1 MCLMFLPLG
10 GFALVIASLAQLISA
25 VKNEYDYIVIGSGP
39 GGGPLAANLARANY
53 TVLLLE
59 GGDQST
65 GAAGNN
71 QYPPQITWDFF
82 VKHYDDEERK
92 LKHNLLTWR
101 LKDGGYWVGN
111 KNVPAGAK
119 MLGIYYPRGATVG
132 GSSMINAQV
141 TFLPSE
147 SDWNFIAEVT
157 GDKSWS
163 HANMIEIFRRIE
175 HNNYLPRGT
184 PGHGFDGYF
193 HVGLPKPT
201 SIQEPGL
208 SVMQAVASS
217 FSLDPSKV
225 LQMVSNDSN
234 FLDPTRDKQEGIW
247 GLPSHIKPDG
257 QRFSSRE
264 YINDTIA
271 AGFPLTLSMNSL
283 ATKILFGKPTAR
295 GSNPRATGVAYL
307 EGKSIYSADS
317 RFTTSNKGVPKIA
330 IAKREVIISGGTF
343 NSPQILMLSGI
354 GPAKQLK
361 KFNIPVLVD
370 SPGVGNNMQDN
381 QEVPVVGITQQIG
394 SGGPGGC
401 VLIKTKHA
409 VYDERDMIM
418 FQGPFVF
425 RGFWPSNQSNTEL
438 PTNKPGTYGIA
449 TVKIHPQ
456 NRLGTVKLLSNDPQ
470 DMPEIHFNLFKE
482 GRKTDIGAMKD
493 TIAWARRVHA
503 SVKAPVGPITS
514 TEPPCKGKPDTNG
527 SCGEDDEDWI
537 IGQTFGHHPT
547 STCAIGGDDDR
558 NAVLDSKFRV
568 RGVEGLRV
576 VDASVFPRIPGA
588 FPVVATYMV
597 SEKAS
602 GVILEDAKNRPE

>member
-1 MCLMFLPLG
+1 MFLPLG

-588 FPVVATYMV
+588 FPVVATYMYV
-597 SEKAS
+597 SSSYSTNPNQE
-602 GVILEDAKNRPE
+602 N

>member
-82 VKHYDDEERK
+82 VKHYDDEERT

-217 FSLDPSKV
+217 LSLDPSKV

-264 YINDTIA
+264 YISDTIA

-456 NRLGTVKLLSNDPQ
+456 NRLGTVELLSNDPQ

-503 SVKAPVGPITS
+503 SVKAPVGPITT

-547 STCAIGGDDDR
+547 STCAIGGDDDS
-558 NAVLDSKFRV
+558 NAVLDSRFRV

-576 VDASVFPRIPGA
+576 CIARPG
-588 FPVVATYMV
+588 
-597 SEKAS
+597 
-602 GVILEDAKNRPE
+602 ILDLENLVQPFRPFRQT